1 MTTIKDL
8 EWNQN
13 LYFNEN
19 SCMLFIPYDSEIRG
33 KRISKASQPE
43 SGVLIDYG
51 IVSNHIELDLI
62 NLSSSGLEWLDSPI
76 EQGQQNQL

>member
-1 MTTIKDL
+1 MKL
-8 EWNQN
+8 EAKE
-13 LYFNEN
+13 L
-19 SCMLFIPYDSEIRG
+19 ST
-33 KRISKASQPE
+33 ASQPE

-76 EQGQQNQL
+76 EVRDSKTNYNAIK